1 MIRIGIRAHDIGKLP
16 PDQLAGRVATKG
28 LCSVQL
34 ALNKALVGPM
44 LEPGGLNPGFAFE
57 VAQAFSRHG
66 VQIAILGCY
75 INPIHP
81 DPASRRSQMGWFME
95 HLRFARDFGCGVVA
109 LESGSIR
116 PDYSPD
122 PANHEPP
129 AFNEMLATLAE
140 LVAEAE
146 RYGVIVGLEAVT
158 SHTVSTPQ
166 KMRRVLDTIASN
178 NLQVVFDPV
187 NLLTPDNH
195 GDQHRVIGESLDLF
209 GERIIAV
216 HAKDYIAEGNSLRI
230 VPAGSG
236 QLDYRSFLPA
246 IATRKPLI
254 NVLLEEAPEEA
265 VDDCLKALRRA
276 ANANHNPSL

>member
-16 PDQLAGRVATKG
+16 PDQLAGRVAAKG
-28 LCSVQL
+28 LTSVQL
-34 ALNKALVGPM
+34 ALNKALAGPM
-44 LEPGGLNPGFAFE
+44 LEPGELNPGFAFE
-57 VAQAFSRHG
+57 VAQGFSRHG
-66 VQIAILGCY
+66 IQIAILGCY

-81 DPASRRSQMGWFME
+81 DPASRRHQIAWFME

-122 PANHEPP
+122 PANHESP
-129 AFNEMLATLAE
+129 AFNEMLATLAD

-146 RYGVIVGLEAVT
+146 RFGVVVGLEAVA
-158 SHTVSTPQ
+158 SHTVSTPR
-166 KMRRVLDTIASN
+166 KMREVLDAIASN

-187 NLLTPDNH
+187 NLLTPGNH
-195 GDQHRVIGESLDLF
+195 GDQHRLIAESLDLF

-216 HAKDYIAEGNSLRI
+216 HAKDYIAEGNTLRI

-236 QLDYRSFLPA
+236 QLDYHSFLPA
-246 IATRKPLI
+246 VASRKPLI
-254 NVLLEEAPEEA
+254 NVLLEEAPEDA
-265 VDDCLKALRRA
+265 IDDCLKSLRLA
-276 ANANHNPSL
+276 ADANHSFSS